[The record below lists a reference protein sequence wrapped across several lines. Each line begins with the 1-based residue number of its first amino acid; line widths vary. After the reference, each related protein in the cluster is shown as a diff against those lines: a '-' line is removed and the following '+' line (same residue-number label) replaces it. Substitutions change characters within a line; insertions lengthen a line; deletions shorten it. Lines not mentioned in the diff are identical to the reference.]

1 MTKREKSRMSNA
13 ISALN
18 GRAAAGEVSVTD
30 AGLQG
35 MISLRGDLSD
45 KALIK
50 ACAAVTGAVA
60 PHPRQMEVNGANGF
74 GWMSPD
80 EALLLVPYADVDAA
94 LETLNK
100 AMAGKHF
107 LASNVSDARAHIVL
121 SGSYADEVI
130 AKLAPV
136 DMHPDHFAVGEFRRS
151 RLGQIAAAF
160 WKSDKDTFHIICF
173 RSVADYAFD
182 LLAAS
187 VKAGSVGVFR

>member
-1 MTKREKSRMSNA
+1 MSNA

-18 GRAAAGEVSVTD
+18 GRRADGAVTVKD

-35 MISLRGDLSD
+35 MISVRGDLAD
-45 KALIK
+45 KAFIK
-50 ACAAVTGAVA
+50 ACKSVTGSDAPATGQMAVK
-60 PHPRQMEVNGANGF
+60 GANGF

-80 EALLLVPYADVDAA
+80 EALLLVPYLHVEEG

-107 LASNVSDARAHIVL
+107 LASNVSDARARIVV
-121 SGSYADEVI
+121 SGTYADEVI

-136 DMHPDHFAVGEFRRS
+136 DMHPDTFAVGDFRRS
-151 RLGQIAAAF
+151 RLGQVAAAF
-160 WKSDKDTFHIICF
+160 WKADETTIHVICF

-187 VKAGSVGVFR
+187 AAAGPVGYLR